1 MANGAT
7 WTYDSVRKHQVIEA
21 GSIANEYAYD
31 ANGNMTSWM
40 GNPITWTSYNYPS
53 SITDAASG
61 ESVTFRYGPTRN
73 PWLEAIQN
81 ASGTTETY
89 RFGSLMD
96 LVNSGSGIAY
106 RNYIY
111 AGTDPVAVD
120 TINGSGENLE
130 YFQTGAQ
137 GSIDAITNSS
147 GQVLLNE
154 SFTAYGARRN
164 PTTWSGAASSAD
176 LATSVGITQHGYTFQ
191 RALGEQMGLNDM
203 VGRVE
208 DAVIGRFMS
217 ADPTMPNPFDPQ
229 SFNPYS
235 YTGNNPLTYTDPT
248 GFRKKDNASSGKGG
262 SSTGG
267 GAGVDGGGGGNGGGG
282 GALRPVVIN
291 GTQGVPSSGGGG
303 GGVGAPTGISGHH
316 LAPQGNPPSTTLQPI
331 VITPSYALPDT
342 GAVQQAGFAGLDFL
356 GAQFLSYVQGEILR
370 AIGCKSAACGVLAT
384 IVITA
389 VAPEDAEGAA
399 AADSAGGTTVYRVFG
414 GEANGLGQ
422 YWTTVDPGS
431 IPDYRGTAGLFPGN
445 AGQFVIQGTLNDT
458 SGVSFQLAAPGP
470 GGFGGGLPEVFVPN
484 PGSQISITGVSGVN
498 PPF

>member
-21 GSIANEYAYD
+21 GSTANEYAYD

-176 LATSVGITQHGYTFQ
+176 LATSAGITQHGYTFQ

-303 GGVGAPTGISGHH
+303 GGVGAPTGISGPH
-316 LAPQGNPPSTTLQPI
+316 LAPQSNPPKTTLQPVTVTATRLPDFAHI
-331 VITPSYALPDT
+331 SFSFPFENEFTGPFLGIGLTFTIDRYGDVYVSVNGVAGLPSAKGASGMAGWMNSSSTPSQSQLS
-342 GAVQQAGFAGLDFL
+342 GMLSSWGG
-356 GAQFLSYVQGEILR
+356 GAQVGYG
-370 AIGCKSAACGVLAT
+370 
-384 IVITA
+384 
-389 VAPEDAEGAA
+389 
-399 AADSAGGTTVYRVFG
+399 
-414 GEANGLGQ
+414 GLGLGF
-422 YWTTVDPGS
+422 YGNS
-431 IPDYRGTAGLFPGN
+431 SGT
-445 AGQFVIQGTLNDT
+445 
-458 SGVSFQLAAPGP
+458 SES
-470 GGFGGGLPEVFVPN
+470 GGLSSPGASVYGGYTWEV
-484 PGSQISITGVSGVN
+484 GSVSSWHW
-498 PPF
+498 